1 MTVEDRIV
9 QRLDQLIEKGDAVV
23 ATHKP
28 NRPNM
33 FGFTTLAS
41 GIFAEWRTQVQS
53 FLTNLLGSDHVYVR
67 NFQEEVQDGY
77 RSHVHSGQGILRAVR
92 EDVLGGYLVDAKT
105 LISAEVFTDFLQMA
119 EHLSECG
126 YKDPAASLCGAV
138 LEDGLRRI
146 AAKAAVKVRSR
157 EDLTSLNHKCADAGV
172 FSRLVQRKIQVWT
185 DVRNSA
191 DHGEFHNYAEQDVQ
205 DMLKGVGQF
214 LADFL

>member
-1 MTVEDRIV
+1 MRVEDRIV
-9 QRLDQLIEKGDAVV
+9 QRIDQLIEKADAVL

-28 NRPNM
+28 NPPNVI
-33 FGFTTLAS
+33 GFTTLAS
-41 GIFAEWRTQVQS
+41 GIFAEWRTQVEN

-67 NFQEEVQDGY
+67 NFQEKVQDGY
-77 RSHVHSGQGILRAVR
+77 PGHVQIGQGILRAVR
-92 EDVLGGYLVDAKT
+92 EDVLGGYLVNVKT

-119 EHLSECG
+119 EHLLECG

-146 AAKAAVKVRSR
+146 AAKASVKVRSR

-172 FSRLVQRKIQVWT
+172 YSRLVQRKIQVWT

-205 DMLKGVGQF
+205 DMLKGVAQF